1 MKGRTQ
7 RSSQGRGGV
16 GRAPR
21 KGEAVSLGEALTEW
35 LRLSGHGARLEDA
48 RSEAA
53 WKDVMGEAVSRKTR
67 FIRVRDGVMV
77 IELDSAPMK
86 EEFLMAKTRI
96 RTLMNEHLGREAIR
110 EVIIR

>member
-1 MKGRTQ
+1 MNRGTKKG
-7 RSSQGRGGV
+7 GRLS
-16 GRAPR
+16 GRISR

-35 LRLSGHGARLEDA
+35 LRLSGHGARMEDA
-48 RSEAA
+48 RAEAA
-53 WKDVMGEAVSRKTR
+53 WQEVMGEAVSRKTR

-86 EEFLMAKTRI
+86 EEFLMAKSRI
-96 RTLMNEHLGREAIR
+96 QTIMNEHLGREAIR